1 MMIHMMHDQEDGT
14 MPNTAQTVSLEE
26 FIQHA
31 DAYFTRAAS
40 GDLIRIV
47 HEDQETYLIGSDHFH
62 AITDY
67 LCRHITPAQSPER

>member
-1 MMIHMMHDQEDGT
+1 MIQTMRNQEDGN
-14 MPNTAQTVSLEE
+14 MANTAQTVSLEE
-26 FIQHA
+26 FIQHP
-31 DAYFTRAAS
+31 DTYFSRAVS
-40 GDLIRIV
+40 GDLIKIV